1 MTLVDEA
8 LEAISSLPS
17 PPAFRAWCAAYRA
30 GHFEEEALKRA
41 FRAVWMPLANGRF
54 DDFARIL
61 AHAET
66 RLRMLKRQQ
75 IAGWAQAA
83 AARAV
88 LELMWAERVESADDA
103 EERRERAAAI
113 AAAALRFARA
123 ASSHGAPRG

>member
-8 LEAISSLPS
+8 LDAISGLPS
-17 PPAFRAWCAAYRA
+17 PPAFRVWCAAYRE
-30 GHFEEEALKRA
+30 GHCEEETLKRA

-54 DDFARIL
+54 DDFGKIL

-123 ASSHGAPRG
+123 ATSSGAARS